1 MAGRMWRVALPAA
14 LMGAALGGGGWMLAS
29 QGGAE
34 AAPRKAAARPAVGAT
49 KYDRVTVS
57 GNVFYKVPAG
67 YRAVQQKGGI
77 IMVRQADIAA
87 GNVNG
92 YLILTDGFPIDASTR
107 AKFKASGRNVA
118 VQAIALAAGGLTD
131 VEGVK
136 MSPPQRGN
144 SDPAR
149 DGYEAYGLVS
159 ISDDEAAGTKR
170 YTQYAIY
177 LVGDQAEIAMR
188 VAYGSQERLEPLL
201 AGMDALTASMEFRSA
216 GAPAPTRLAGA
227 LPTNMAAITPKPKPV
242 PRQTADGGGSGPK
255 SGGGGRNCR
264 IVQRQM
270 CSGGFAS
277 GMGYFCNTYPQQVCN

>member
-1 MAGRMWRVALPAA
+1 MALV
-14 LMGAALGGGGWMLAS
+14 GAVLGGGGWMLAS
-29 QGGAE
+29 QSEAD
-34 AAPRKAAARPAVGAT
+34 AAPGNKAAARPVAAT
-49 KYDRVTVS
+49 KYDRVTAS

-67 YRAVQQKGGI
+67 YSAVQQKGGV
-77 IMVRQADIAA
+77 IMVRQADIVS

-92 YLILTDGFPIDASTR
+92 YLILTDGFPLDASTR
-107 AKFKASGRNVA
+107 AKFKASGKDVA
-118 VQAIALAAGGLTD
+118 VQAIGIAAGGLTD

-159 ISDDEAAGTKR
+159 ISDDEAAGAKR
-170 YTQYAIY
+170 YAQYAIY
-177 LVGDQAEIAMR
+177 LVGDRAEIAMR

-201 AGMDALTASMEFRSA
+201 AGMDALTASMEFRNA
-216 GAPAPTRLAGA
+216 GAPAPARLATA
-227 LPTNMAAITPKPKPV
+227 LPTNMAAIMPKPKPV
-242 PRQTADGGGSGPK
+242 PRQTADGGGSGAK